1 MVWLKKGY
9 IYIYIHIYIH
19 TYRERER
26 ERREREGMERMKKKN
41 PTSLL
46 QYLHI
51 KREETTS
58 KRDWELASMVGSKFR
73 GSSVLEKK
81 WKEKRVHNQG
91 CQTMVIGQ
99 YDKVLSLTEEY
110 GILENRNSEYN
121 QYFKIFI
128 FN

>member
-1 MVWLKKGY
+1 
-9 IYIYIHIYIH
+9 
-19 TYRERER
+19 
-26 ERREREGMERMKKKN
+26 
-41 PTSLL
+41 
-46 QYLHI
+46 
-51 KREETTS
+51 
-58 KRDWELASMVGSKFR
+58 MVGSKFR

-81 WKEKRVHNQG
+81 WKKKRVHNQG

-128 FN
+128 FNL